1 MSSTIS
7 KIEIS
12 KKSNQNNNATKSQL
26 ELSSSRRFKLN
37 ISSSDDDDN
46 DDKEN
51 NVQRNEFHLNNKNAA
66 VTTTTANFQKQQQPP
81 TLFTSFVTNNQT
93 SRMSNLYVQQQ

>member
-37 ISSSDDDDN
+37 ISSSDDDD
-46 DDKEN
+46 KEN

-66 VTTTTANFQKQQQPP
+66 VTTTTTTANFQKQQPL
-81 TLFTSFVTNNQT
+81 TLLTSFVTNNQT